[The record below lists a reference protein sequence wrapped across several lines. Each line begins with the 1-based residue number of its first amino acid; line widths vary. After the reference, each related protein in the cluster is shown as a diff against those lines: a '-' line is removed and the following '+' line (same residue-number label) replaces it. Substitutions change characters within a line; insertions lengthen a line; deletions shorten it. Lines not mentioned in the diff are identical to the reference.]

1 MDNTVI
7 ISTPPHVKSSRT
19 TKLIMLD
26 VVIALLPAAIMGIVF
41 FGLDAFIIEI
51 TSVITAVICEFVY
64 YFIAEGGF
72 KRKCKDAKEV
82 CLNWVHQFD
91 FTSIVTGLIL
101 ALIVPSSVAWY
112 EVMLGSAFAII
123 IVKMLFGGTGKNLV
137 NPAATGRVFM
147 LLCFSVT
154 MGGIVFSQVG
164 AVIDNGTINTSATVL
179 TDLLGGETTNASFLD
194 LFLGTGIAGSIG
206 ETCKLAII
214 VGGVYLV
221 IRKVIK
227 WWQPLLYIGVTFLMS
242 LFLNGC
248 DGMMALDLTFSG
260 GLIFGA
266 VFMATDYVTSPK
278 SRMGQIIYY
287 IILGLL
293 TALLRHFTHV
303 EVVSFVI
310 MIGNIITHLL
320 DRYCIRHPFGYVREK
335 KVKAPKADKAAAP
348 AAPAASAPA
357 ASAPAAAPAAPA
369 AAAPSNGSAP
379 AAPAKDS
386 TNTKEATK

>member
-1 MDNTVI
+1 MQLDNTVI
-7 ISTPPHVKSSRT
+7 ISTPPHVKSRRT
-19 TKLIMLD
+19 TKMIMLD
-26 VVIALLPAAIMGIVF
+26 VIIALLPATVMGIVF
-41 FGLDAFIIEI
+41 FRLDAFVTII
-51 TSVITAVICEFVY
+51 TSVLAAVICEFIY
-64 YFIAEGGF
+64 YFIAQGGF
-72 KRKCKDAKEV
+72 ARKCKDAKQV
-82 CLNWVHQFD
+82 CLNFLHQFD
-91 FTSIVTGLIL
+91 FTSVVTGLIL
-101 ALIVPSSVAWY
+101 ALIVPSSVAFY
-112 EVMLGSAFAII
+112 EVMLGSAFSII

-154 MGGIVFSQVG
+154 MGGIVTN
-164 AVIDNGTINTSATVL
+164 AIGTVLPDSVINTSATVL
-179 TDLLGGETTNASFLD
+179 TDILGGETTQVSFLD

-214 VGGVYLV
+214 VGGIYLV
-221 IRKVIK
+221 VRKVIK
-227 WWQPLLYIGVTFLMS
+227 WWQPLLYIGVTFLLS

-248 DGMMALDLTFSG
+248 DAMTALNLTFSG
-260 GLIFGA
+260 GLFFGA

-320 DRYCIRHPFGYVREK
+320 DRYCIPHPFGYVKEK
-335 KVKAPKADKAAAP
+335 KAKAPKAEKAAAKDASKD
-348 AAPAASAPA
+348 AANSGA
-357 ASAPAAAPAAPA
+357 
-369 AAAPSNGSAP
+369 
-379 AAPAKDS
+379 
-386 TNTKEATK
+386 KEATK